1 MNIQKLVII
10 AAAILINVLM
20 LAGFNAWTVAAVAS
34 AAAHPAPGEK
44 ILTLPAIQVAPSAA
58 QLRAL
63 GRSAPGHAAPSQSNA
78 GGGAACV
85 EMPFYS
91 YAAPCADDVV
101 G

>member
-10 AAAILINVLM
+10 AAAILINALV
-20 LAGFNAWTVAAVAS
+20 LAGFNAWAVATVAS
-34 AAAHPAPGEK
+34 AAAHSAPGEQ
-44 ILTLPAIQVAPSAA
+44 ILTLPVIHVAPSAA

-63 GRSAPGHAAPSQSNA
+63 GRPAHAAPSQSNA
-78 GGGAACV
+78 GGGVACV

-91 YAAPCADDVV
+91 YAAPCTADAV